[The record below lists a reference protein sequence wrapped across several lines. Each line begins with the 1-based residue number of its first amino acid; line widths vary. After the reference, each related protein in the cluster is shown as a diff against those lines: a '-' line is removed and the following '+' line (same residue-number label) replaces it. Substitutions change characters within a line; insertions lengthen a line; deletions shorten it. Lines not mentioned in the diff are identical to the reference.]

1 MNEESALIKMYSA
14 DWCHDCKAML
24 KFFEE
29 KNVAYKVYHVDHD
42 PQAVKQLMKLC
53 DGKKIIP
60 TLEIGNKVYINPSIE
75 FMQDIVNPL
84 DNSQL

>member
-1 MNEESALIKMYSA
+1 MNEESAFVKMYSA
-14 DWCHDCKAML
+14 DWCYDCKAIL
-24 KFFEE
+24 NFFEE

-42 PQAVKQLMKLC
+42 AQAVEQLMKLC

-75 FMQDIVNPL
+75 FIQDLVNPL
-84 DNSQL
+84 NSSQI